1 MSETPVVLVV
11 EDEPSVQ
18 LTLCTALTLM
28 GFQTRRADN
37 VDAALTILANERI
50 EAVSLDIRIPDPKGL
65 QRSGLSVLAHLRS
78 IEEYRSVPVL
88 VFTGMPLSAS
98 DAELVE
104 RHGAQVFYK
113 PQRYSVV
120 IAELQRLL
128 QQTSASSVART
139 N

>member
-1 MSETPVVLVV
+1 MSDTPVVLVV

-18 LTLCTALTLM
+18 QTLCTALTLM

-78 IEEYRSVPVL
+78 IEEYGSVPVL

-104 RHGAQVFYK
+104 RHNARVFYK

-120 IAELQRLL
+120 IEELQRLL
-128 QQTSASSVART
+128 QKTSAPC
-139 N
+139 